1 MFKIG
6 LSGQMFDDRSVWDH
20 LEAAAK
26 YGYDTVFENLS
37 LSITEGST
45 TVIMGESGCG
55 KTTLL
60 RIVAGLEKPDDGELM
75 CDEKI
80 AMMFQELR
88 LLPWKNALENIKSVL
103 HSEHFSLADKYLSAV
118 GLEKDT
124 DKFPHE
130 LSGGM
135 AQRVAFARFL
145 AFAEAEGA
153 TLLLLDEPFSSL
165 DDETRTKML
174 SLLKEFSTEK
184 TLIVVTHNT
193 IEAKAFDN
201 ADIIRL

>member
-1 MFKIG
+1 MVEFKNITK
-6 LSGQMFDDRSVWDH
+6 
-20 LEAAAK
+20 K

>member
-1 MFKIG
+1 MVELKNITK
-6 LSGQMFDDRSVWDH
+6 
-20 LEAAAK
+20 K
-26 YGYDTVFENLS
+26 YGYDTVFEDFS
-37 LSITEGST
+37 LSIPEGST

-60 RIVAGLEKPDDGELM
+60 RVVAGLEKPDGGKFIA
-75 CDEKI
+75 DEKI
-80 AMMFQELR
+80 ALMFQEPR
-88 LLPWKNALENIKSVL
+88 LIPWKSALENVKAVIPKDKF
-103 HSEHFSLADKYLSAV
+103 HLANKYLSAV

-124 DKFPHE
+124 EKFPHE

-145 AFAEAEGA
+145 AFAEAEGT

-165 DDETRTKML
+165 DGETRTKML

-193 IEAKAFDN
+193 IEAKVFDN